1 MQTPTEAKYAPTE
14 PLFGSA
20 HQALSFAYTFAATQH
35 GTAGAAERQI
45 ALQARER
52 YERHPGSGRGLRGL
66 DGAAQAGMI
75 LSAVRRLRAV
85 DQAVLGAMFDR
96 LEPARR
102 RASTLV
108 VATAIAAETGQA
120 ADWVLF
126 CVARLQAP
134 RAMRPPLPTADR
146 AGVQSMRT
154 VYRRAAEVR
163 AVLDRM
169 QRAAMDQ
176 IEEQLQAAGV
186 VG

>member
-1 MQTPTEAKYAPTE
+1 MQTPTDAQYAPTE

-102 RASTLV
+102 FEATLV
-108 VATAIAAETGQA
+108 VAGAVAAETGQSE
-120 ADWVLF
+120 DWTLF
-126 CVARLQAP
+126 CIARLQVPYAD
-134 RAMRPPLPTADR
+134 RPPLPTADGAVMGSVR
-146 AGVQSMRT
+146 SI
-154 VYRRAAEVR
+154 YRRAAQVR
-163 AVLDRM
+163 ATLERM